1 MERWKVPTERTETK
15 HGWHDGINEK
25 QHRPRDLDLKIL
37 MPSLFSWKRIVLAW
51 HLYIVLM
58 VQSRTNDNAWDRNLI
73 RKIWRRRRRRR
84 NAALDQQGEQITAS
98 HFKGSKVELKK
109 NTIFLYIFVIVDL
122 SDLSRW
128 VSVTP
133 ELQTVRT
140 WWNVLGIK
148 LLASILKRSFKFRDV
163 ILQPRIVRQTT
174 KIKQLK
180 SNLCKCLIKVRV
192 MF

>member
-15 HGWHDGINEK
+15 HGWHDGISEK

-98 HFKGSKVELKK
+98 HFKGSKLELKK
-109 NTIFLYIFVIVDL
+109 NPIFSYICHCRPLRPQQVSFCHTWAADRQDL
-122 SDLSRW
+122 MKR
-128 VSVTP
+128 VGNKAAC
-133 ELQTVRT
+133 QHF
-140 WWNVLGIK
+140 K
-148 LLASILKRSFKFRDV
+148 KIL
-163 ILQPRIVRQTT
+163 
-174 KIKQLK
+174 
-180 SNLCKCLIKVRV
+180 
-192 MF
+192 